1 MSFLSSLQGTVLQ
14 GYAALQGPQGQPQS
28 PTDTLIKLIDRLQ
41 NSSQHEDRRSSVL
54 GIKGMARDWKS
65 EVGQV
70 ALPVLLDLIAEPGL
84 TEDLDM
90 AKAVLETLNILCEV
104 EEAEPGR
111 PSKTDCGVSHV
122 DTFLMKPESTHAVLS
137 LLSTTS
143 FYIRFFSLQLL
154 GTLLTAPAP
163 RPSTLQAHFLTAP
176 GGLGTILSV
185 LDDTREILRNEVLLI
200 LLNITE
206 KNADIQKIIAF
217 EGGFDR
223 LFHIIDIEGG
233 IGAGGIVV
241 QDCLLCVGQLL
252 RYNVSNQN
260 YFRETSCI
268 PHLAPMLLFPPAQE
282 PHPVALDSFAT
293 QPWSEQKLNNA
304 ILVLALARILVS
316 GAGAGKIA
324 NQRALLVGG
333 LTRCLAEMGLA
344 SAAPPVLKSEALH
357 ILAHVVR
364 GSEMNQEYISKLV
377 LNPLAASP
385 LPAGQDPSYADR
397 EKPEFY
403 RLPPQSTLLAL
414 FSLALEGLP
423 GASIPI
429 SAEDDLHILSVR
441 AAALS
446 VIDSFLSGNPD
457 AQLGIVATM
466 NTPTPQLP
474 DQQDGP
480 SHSPGSLLFAALQG
494 LPPTEAGSMAAYTSF
509 FASLI
514 FAHLLRGFEPAKK
527 VAREI
532 RIGGEPADQ
541 QQQEA
546 THEDD
551 DQTSLVQILI
561 GNLMMAQRM
570 QSQSNNAGDGI
581 QRSLA
586 WARIMVGYLIVLA
599 TWLWESPST
608 TSEFLSEGTNLQV
621 LIEPISQSSGV
632 DPLVQGLCAF
642 VLGIIYDTDHDPA
655 CTIPRST
662 LQPILLSR
670 VGPDQFVNRI
680 LRLREDPRF
689 KNVGPD
695 VLELA
700 FQSPSPSHPSILDN
714 HAGLWFDWPFVEFLK
729 NHFLSVQQSI
739 LIDPGSEGGRKSFQ
753 EGGHHDEELSR
764 LKSQLAEQT
773 TEMQALEG
781 KISELRQQV
790 NDQTQEREEMGRL
803 REENT
808 RLSEEVRALRASV
821 DALTAAQK
829 EGEKEQED
837 LLVLLE
843 EVSGKRRRDKALM
856 REKGFDVS
864 DDDDDDDA

>member
-28 PTDTLIKLIDRLQ
+28 PTDTLVKLLDRLQ
-41 NSSQHEDRRSSVL
+41 NSSQHEDRRSSLL

-70 ALPVLLDLIAEPGL
+70 ALPAILDLLAEPGL
-84 TEDLDM
+84 VDDLDM
-90 AKAVLETLNILCEV
+90 AKAVLETLNILCEI
-104 EEAEPGR
+104 EETEPGR
-111 PSKTDCGVSHV
+111 PSKTDCGVTHV
-122 DTFLMKPESTHAVLS
+122 DTFLMKPEPTHAVLS

-154 GTLLTAPAP
+154 GTLLTTPPP
-163 RPSTLQAHFLTAP
+163 RPLTLQAHFLTAP
-176 GGLGTILSV
+176 GGLGTILSI
-185 LDDTREILRNEVLLI
+185 LDETREILRNEVLLI

-223 LFHIIDIEGG
+223 LFHIIDVEGG

-268 PHLAPMLLFPPAQE
+268 PHLAPMLLFPPAQD

-304 ILVLALARILVS
+304 LLVLALARTMVS

-324 NQRALLVGG
+324 NQRAILVGG

-344 SAAPPVLKSEALH
+344 SAAPPVLKAEALH
-357 ILAHVVR
+357 ILAHVIR
-364 GSEMNQEYISKLV
+364 GSEINQEFISKLV
-377 LNPLAASP
+377 LNPLAASSP
-385 LPAGQDPSYADR
+385 PPGQDPSYSDR

-403 RLPPQSTLLAL
+403 RLPPQSAILAL

-423 GASIPI
+423 GAQNPS
-429 SAEDDLHILSVR
+429 SAEDELHTLSVR

-446 VIDSFLSGNPD
+446 VIDSFLDGNLD

-466 NTPTPQLP
+466 NTPIPQLP
-474 DQQDGP
+474 EQNSGP
-480 SHSPGSLLFAALQG
+480 SHSPGSLLFEALQS
-494 LPPTEAGSMAAYTSF
+494 LPPTDAGGMAAYTSF

-527 VAREI
+527 LAREI
-532 RIGGEPADQ
+532 RIGSDPAGPHGPTND
-541 QQQEA
+541 E
-546 THEDD
+546 D
-551 DQTSLVQILI
+551 DQTSLVQVLI

-586 WARIMVGYLIVLA
+586 WARIMVGYLMVLA
-599 TWLWESPST
+599 TWFWESPAT

-642 VLGIIYDTDHDPA
+642 VLGIVYESDHDPA
-655 CTIPRST
+655 STIPRST
-662 LQPILLSR
+662 LQPILHSR

-695 VLELA
+695 VLELCSQGPA
-700 FQSPSPSHPSILDN
+700 PSDPSNPDEEP
-714 HAGLWFDWPFVEFLK
+714 GLWFDWPFVEFLK
-729 NHFLSVQQSI
+729 NNYVSIQQSI
-739 LIDPGSEGGRKSFQ
+739 LIDPGAGGGQSKFSFF
-753 EGGHHDEELSR
+753 SY
-764 LKSQLAEQT
+764 SF
-773 TEMQALEG
+773 
-781 KISELRQQV
+781 
-790 NDQTQEREEMGRL
+790 
-803 REENT
+803 
-808 RLSEEVRALRASV
+808 
-821 DALTAAQK
+821 
-829 EGEKEQED
+829 
-837 LLVLLE
+837 
-843 EVSGKRRRDKALM
+843 RRRYGLLAGLF
-856 REKGFDVS
+856 RL
-864 DDDDDDDA
+864 